1 MDLQQ
6 RFDHLIAEQH
16 WFSRQDTV
24 VAAVSTGV
32 DSMTLLTLLMRLPM
46 ANRPRLVVAHVNH
59 QLRAQSSTE
68 AAFLKDYCAEHHLM
82 FEQAVW
88 PVADHPKTGME
99 AAARAFRY
107 TFFKRVMLTH
117 QATVLVT
124 AHHGDD
130 QVETILMKLIR
141 GGDLHQLSGI
151 QRSQSFGN
159 GQLVRP
165 LLDYGKAELKLFA
178 QSRRLTWY
186 EDATNQNDDVLR
198 NRMRHQVVPLLKRE
212 NPRLLAHVQHYA
224 DELNTRMMLSDE
236 VISKYVDRLTVSTM
250 PPIGDVR
257 GFKLV
262 PKPLQSPVIQAFL
275 TRAGAEPATH
285 VAVIVQLLTGSRP
298 QGEVALGNHFLL
310 LKTYTYFSVT
320 NDAKLAEKPRVQMK
334 NVVVS
339 NQWVHVTKWL
349 TIRLIATD
357 RPATTDNDRMSV
369 TLTSAELPLIVRDA
383 QPSDRIQLK
392 QGGHKSVRRLLIDH
406 KIPNAKRNRQLVV
419 VTAMGEVL
427 WLVGIQ
433 RSFREPRSSGQT
445 FEIQLRLPN

>member
-1 MDLQQ
+1 MQTIP
-6 RFDHLIAEQH
+6 RPV
-16 WFSRQDTV
+16 WR
-24 VAAVSTGV
+24 
-32 DSMTLLTLLMRLPM
+32 LLL
-46 ANRPRLVVAHVNH
+46 
-59 QLRAQSSTE
+59 
-68 AAFLKDYCAEHHLM
+68 EHSGT
-82 FEQAVW
+82 
-88 PVADHPKTGME
+88 P
-99 AAARAFRY
+99 
-107 TFFKRVMLTH
+107 FFKRVMLTH

-285 VAVIVQLLTGSRP
+285 VADIVQLLTGSRP